1 MVNERRRL
9 LSGAGGTS
17 GEYVL
22 RAPTAGRVAAVTA
35 QPGGGLE
42 AMAPAVTLDRA
53 DRLWVEARLSPE
65 VARKLKVGYP
75 VRVGDIGGRI
85 VALGASIDPKTRS
98 LPLRAELDTAAGFA
112 PGQTVTVTVLSPAPA
127 GAQAIPRSALAQD
140 SAGARVFVKTAGGY
154 VAQSVTVV
162 GAAGAEA
169 VVTGLAPSARIAA
182 SGASQLKSALGH

>member
-1 MVNERRRL
+1 
-9 LSGAGGTS
+9 
-17 GEYVL
+17 
-22 RAPTAGRVAAVTA
+22 
-35 QPGGGLE
+35 
-42 AMAPAVTLDRA
+42 
-53 DRLWVEARLSPE
+53 
-65 VARKLKVGYP
+65 
-75 VRVGDIGGRI
+75 
-85 VALGASIDPKTRS
+85 
-98 LPLRAELDTAAGFA
+98 
-112 PGQTVTVTVLSPAPA
+112 VTVTVLSPAPA